1 MLETLRSYWS
11 IISTI
16 ITVVAV
22 PAVGYL
28 YKKYKQADARQ
39 KAVELGVQALLR
51 DRIVQSYYHYEER
64 GWITL
69 HGLENVNAMYKEYH
83 ALGGNGTVTALVNT
97 IHELEVRDDKRP
109 RLSGLSWRGGRM
121 EFSKKML
128 VLHICISV
136 LLCITTIVGTLTDHD
151 VTAIAALTGTSFVTD
166 GAWGGFYYWKS
177 KNENRAKYA
186 QRFLNKFADKYGA
199 DAALRA
205 AEIVLKD

>member
-1 MLETLRSYWS
+1 
-11 IISTI
+11 
-16 ITVVAV
+16 
-22 PAVGYL
+22 
-28 YKKYKQADARQ
+28 
-39 KAVELGVQALLR
+39 
-51 DRIVQSYYHYEER
+51 
-64 GWITL
+64 
-69 HGLENVNAMYKEYH
+69 
-83 ALGGNGTVTALVNT
+83 
-97 IHELEVRDDKRP
+97 
-109 RLSGLSWRGGRM
+109 M

-186 QRFLNKFADKYGA
+186 QKFVRLFAKEYGVENA
-199 DAALRA
+199 IRL